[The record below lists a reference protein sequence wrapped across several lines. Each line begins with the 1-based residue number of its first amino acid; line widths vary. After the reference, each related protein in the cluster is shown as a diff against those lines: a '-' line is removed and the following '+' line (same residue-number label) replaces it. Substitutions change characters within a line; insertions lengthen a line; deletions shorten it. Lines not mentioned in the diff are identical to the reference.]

1 MKGNPHVNFIPC
13 LKLGAGIDQT
23 PALLASVLKATNCSW
38 LGYNINTTNVMP
50 KIGRYYAC
58 SWTTPT
64 WNQQQVGPKLHF
76 DLSFNTSCALG
87 PGGYSSQ
94 MRFAC

>member
-1 MKGNPHVNFIPC
+1 MKGNPHVNFKPC
-13 LKLGAGIDQT
+13 LKLGAGIDHT

-58 SWTTPT
+58 SWDTPT

-76 DLSFNTSCALG
+76 DLSFNTSCAPV
-87 PGGYSSQ
+87 PGGYSP
-94 MRFAC
+94 